1 MRSSSPG
8 INWHAEASE
17 AVAVRLGVDPVKGL
31 AVEVARARLA
41 EHGANRLAEMPP
53 RPVWRK
59 FLDQFRSFLVIVL
72 VGAAILAGAVGDL
85 KDAAVIAIVV
95 VVNALF
101 GFFQEHRA
109 EAALAALK
117 KMLAPTAR
125 VRRDGHVVLIQAF
138 ELVPGDVLQL

>member
-1 MRSSSPG
+1 M
-8 INWHAEASE
+8 
-17 AVAVRLGVDPVKGL
+17 KGL